1 LRGAGRSFLGLGA
14 GEEAEVIGFYD
25 GVVEELLGGGM
36 GYLEGIFRGGGI
48 HGEMKGSAC
57 AYALDGGFP

>member
-1 LRGAGRSFLGLGA
+1 
-14 GEEAEVIGFYD
+14 VIGFYD

-48 HGEMKGSAC
+48 HGEMKDSAC